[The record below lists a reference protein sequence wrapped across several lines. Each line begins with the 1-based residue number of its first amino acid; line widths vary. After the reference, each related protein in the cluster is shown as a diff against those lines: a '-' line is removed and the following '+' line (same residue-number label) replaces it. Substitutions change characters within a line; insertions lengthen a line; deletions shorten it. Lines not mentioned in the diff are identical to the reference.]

1 MDGRVPGSVMASAT
15 SLTGLVLA
23 GGRSSRMGEDKAQL
37 SLGGESLV
45 QRSIRA
51 FDASTPV
58 VIVGERAAATDR
70 EVTWV
75 REDPPFA
82 GPVAALACGVEQVQT
97 EWVVVIPCDL
107 AHPDDAV
114 QALLNAIAPDF
125 ARDVDAVLAR
135 DSDNRAQWLT
145 GAFRTERLREVLS
158 VLPTLDCPVRVAFEG
173 LSLDFVDGPDAQP
186 DIWQDMDTPDDV
198 NRVREGAR

>member
-45 QRSIRA
+45 QRSVRA
-51 FDASTPV
+51 FQVSTPIV
-58 VIVGERAAATDR
+58 VVGEPAAVSGR
-70 EVTWV
+70 EVSWV

-82 GPVAALACGVEQVQT
+82 GPVAALACGVEQVQSD
-97 EWVVVIPCDL
+97 WVVVIPCDL
-107 AHPDDAV
+107 AHPVDAV
-114 QALLNAIAPDF
+114 GHLLDAVDAGLEAGI
-125 ARDVDAVLAR
+125 DAVLAR
-135 DSDNRAQWLT
+135 DGDGRTQWLT
-145 GAFRTERLREVLS
+145 GIFRTARLRDVLS
-158 VLPTLDCPVRVAFEG
+158 ALPTQDCPVRVAFEG
-173 LSLDFVDGPDAQP
+173 LSLDFVDAPDVQP

-198 NRVREGAR
+198 NRVREGTR